1 VILLFGGTSETAPL
15 ATLLSEA
22 GRFVL
27 VSTATDIQ
35 LDIGCH
41 RRIRRRCGRLDREG
55 MLQLIRREAVTA
67 IVDAAHPYAQELHA
81 NAREAAAQA
90 AIPYL
95 RFRRPETTEYGGL
108 EAIWAADHDEAARL
122 ACAVGSP
129 VLLTT
134 GSRNLEPY
142 VRAASERGVALY
154 ARVLP
159 EAASLDACRNAG
171 IAAEHVIAVRGPFS
185 VEENRRLLREHGVRV
200 LVSKESGA
208 AGGLAEKLEAAR
220 QEGCRVVL
228 LRRPLEPGTAV
239 FEHFEE
245 IARALLAVETLHSR
259 GRGRQQEGHQEAHH
273 KLP

>member
-15 ATLLSEA
+15 ATLLAEA
-22 GRFVL
+22 GRLVL

-35 LDIGCH
+35 LDIGRN

-55 MLQLIRREAVTA
+55 MLLLIRREAVAA
-67 IVDAAHPYAQELHA
+67 IVDAAHPYAKELHA
-81 NAREAAAQA
+81 NARQAAAQA
-90 AIPYL
+90 HVPYL
-95 RFRRPETTEYGGL
+95 RLRRPEMMECGGI

-142 VRAASERGVALY
+142 VRAASEKGAELY

-159 EAASLDACRNAG
+159 EAASLDACRTAG
-171 IAAEHVIAVRGPFS
+171 LAADHVIAARGPFA
-185 VEENRRLLREHGVRV
+185 VEENRRLLRDLGIRV
-200 LVSKESGA
+200 LVSKDSGA

-228 LRRPLEPGTAV
+228 LLRPLEPGTAV

-245 IARALLAVETLHSR
+245 IVRVLSVMEKPR
-259 GRGRQQEGHQEAHH
+259 GTGNA
-273 KLP
+273 

>member
-1 VILLFGGTSETAPL
+1 MILLFGGTSETAPL

-27 VSTATDIQ
+27 VSTATDIE

-55 MLQLIRREAVTA
+55 MLQLIRMEAVTA
-67 IVDAAHPYAQELHA
+67 IVDAAHPYAKELHA
-81 NAREAAAQA
+81 NAREAAARA
-90 AIPYL
+90 HVPYL
-95 RFRRPETTEYGGL
+95 RFRRPETTAYNGR

-122 ACAVGSP
+122 ACATP

-142 VRAASERGVALY
+142 VRAASEKGGELY

-171 IAAEHVIAVRGPFS
+171 IARDHVIAARGPFT
-185 VEENRRLLREHGVRV
+185 VEETRRLLRDLGIRV
-200 LVSKESGA
+200 LVSKDSGA

-239 FEHFEE
+239 FESFEE
-245 IARALLAVETLHSR
+245 IARALSVMEKQRET
-259 GRGRQQEGHQEAHH
+259 EGVSPGDRC
-273 KLP
+273 KRY